1 MEKEGNKHAIRMG
14 FKTRFTP
21 AIIKAQIKFRQIKYE
36 NYLGG
41 KKITAKGI
49 F

>member
-21 AIIKAQIKFRQIKYE
+21 SIIKAHIKYRMVKDV
-36 NYLGG
+36 NYLGS
-41 KKITAKGI
+41 KKITEKGI